1 MRVETA
7 TRLARNRRLWYNR
20 PETNF
25 GPLKGFGGAYVRR
38 KNAGRVGG
46 ERRAGAK
53 RRCRTGEARFG
64 AAFLS
69 QSESREGAILDV
81 DIDIVAVLGTAD
93 LKVSQI
99 LQLGRGAVVELD
111 RLIGEPVDIRAERQ
125 LIAKGDVVVVEDR
138 LAIQLTEVIKN

>member
-1 MRVETA
+1 MSDENMLDALAASEEPA
-7 TRLARNRRLWYNR
+7 TSD
-20 PETNF
+20 
-25 GPLKGFGGAYVRR
+25 
-38 KNAGRVGG
+38 NAGS
-46 ERRAGAK
+46 APAPNLDLSDSL
-53 RRCRTGEARFG
+53 G

-81 DIDIVAVLGTAD
+81 NIDIVAVLGTAE

-125 LIAKGDVVVVEDR
+125 LIAKGEVVVVEDR
-138 LAIQLTEVIKN
+138 LAIQLTEVIKS

>member
-1 MRVETA
+1 MADENVPDALGANEE
-7 TRLARNRRLWYNR
+7 
-20 PETNF
+20 PETVGDPGSTNF
-25 GPLKGFGGAYVRR
+25 DMNESL
-38 KNAGRVGG
+38 
-46 ERRAGAK
+46 
-53 RRCRTGEARFG
+53 G

-81 DIDIVAVLGTAD
+81 NIDIVAVLGTAE
-93 LKVSQI
+93 LKVAQI

-125 LIAKGDVVVVEDR
+125 LIAKGEVVVVEDR

>member
-1 MRVETA
+1 MADEN
-7 TRLARNRRLWYNR
+7 L
-20 PETNF
+20 PETLGASEETEAIGDEKSHNF
-25 GPLKGFGGAYVRR
+25 DMNESL
-38 KNAGRVGG
+38 
-46 ERRAGAK
+46 
-53 RRCRTGEARFG
+53 G

-81 DIDIVAVLGTAD
+81 NIDIVAVLGTAE
-93 LKVSQI
+93 LKVAQI

-125 LIAKGDVVVVEDR
+125 LIAKGEVVVVEDR

>member
-1 MRVETA
+1 MSDENMLDT
-7 TRLARNRRLWYNR
+7 LAASEE
-20 PETNF
+20 PAQSEDA
-25 GPLKGFGGAYVRR
+25 GPT
-38 KNAGRVGG
+38 
-46 ERRAGAK
+46 K
-53 RRCRTGEARFG
+53 RDLDMSDTLG

>member
-1 MRVETA
+1 MSDENMLDALA
-7 TRLARNRRLWYNR
+7 TSEKPA
-20 PETNF
+20 EAEST
-25 GPLKGFGGAYVRR
+25 GPAPAANSDMSDSL
-38 KNAGRVGG
+38 
-46 ERRAGAK
+46 
-53 RRCRTGEARFG
+53 G

-99 LQLGRGAVVELD
+99 MQLGRGAVVELD

-125 LIAKGDVVVVEDR
+125 LIAKGEVVVVEDR
-138 LAIQLTEVIKN
+138 LAIQLTEVIKS

>member
-1 MRVETA
+1 MGLVAHMSDENMLDA
-7 TRLARNRRLWYNR
+7 LAASEEPAPSEDR
-20 PETNF
+20 
-25 GPLKGFGGAYVRR
+25 GP
-38 KNAGRVGG
+38 
-46 ERRAGAK
+46 AK
-53 RRCRTGEARFG
+53 RDLDMSDSLG

-125 LIAKGDVVVVEDR
+125 LIAKGEVVVVEDR

>member
-1 MRVETA
+1 MSDENMLDA
-7 TRLARNRRLWYNR
+7 LAASEEPAPSEDR
-20 PETNF
+20 
-25 GPLKGFGGAYVRR
+25 GP
-38 KNAGRVGG
+38 
-46 ERRAGAK
+46 AK
-53 RRCRTGEARFG
+53 RDLDMSDSLG

-81 DIDIVAVLGTAD
+81 SIDIVAVLGTAD

-125 LIAKGDVVVVEDR
+125 LIAKGEVVVVEDR

>member
-1 MRVETA
+1 MSDENMQDA
-7 TRLARNRRLWYNR
+7 LAASEEPAPSKNSEPTERNLDMSDS
-20 PETNF
+20 
-25 GPLKGFGGAYVRR
+25 L
-38 KNAGRVGG
+38 
-46 ERRAGAK
+46 
-53 RRCRTGEARFG
+53 G

-81 DIDIVAVLGTAD
+81 SIDIVAVLGTAD

-125 LIAKGDVVVVEDR
+125 LIAKGEVVVVEDR